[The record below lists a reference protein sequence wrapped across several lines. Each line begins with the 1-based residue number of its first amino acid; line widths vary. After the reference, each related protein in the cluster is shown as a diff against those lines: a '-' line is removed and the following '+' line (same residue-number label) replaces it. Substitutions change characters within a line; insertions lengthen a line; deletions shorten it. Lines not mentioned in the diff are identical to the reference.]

1 MVADIFSSRS
11 LKVSFRRNLVT
22 DNLHAWHNLVT
33 ILMDI
38 HSTYQSDIFK
48 WSLNWNGQFSVS
60 SRYQAYLDRN
70 IVPKNTYLWK
80 IKLSLKIKVFLWLL
94 YKEAIL
100 TKDNLAKRNWHGNER
115 CCFCNNFE
123 IVQHLFFDC
132 ALAKFIWRV
141 VDLFFRFGA
150 PNNIKNMFGSWV
162 QNMNAK
168 NKRLFYVGIGDMLWS
183 IWLSRNDIIFNK
195 TPISSY
201 M

>member
-1 MVADIFSSRS
+1 
-11 LKVSFRRNLVT
+11 
-22 DNLHAWHNLVT
+22 
-33 ILMDI
+33 
-38 HSTYQSDIFK
+38 
-48 WSLNWNGQFSVS
+48 
-60 SRYQAYLDRN
+60 
-70 IVPKNTYLWK
+70 VPKNTYLWK

-150 PNNIKNMFGSWV
+150 PNNIKNMFRSWV

-201 M
+201 MQVIFIGIHWTRMWAKFQKEENQNSLQTACRVIETLIMEIFAKHGWWSSNRLSL

>member
-1 MVADIFSSRS
+1 
-11 LKVSFRRNLVT
+11 
-22 DNLHAWHNLVT
+22 
-33 ILMDI
+33 
-38 HSTYQSDIFK
+38 
-48 WSLNWNGQFSVS
+48 
-60 SRYQAYLDRN
+60 
-70 IVPKNTYLWK
+70 VPKNTYLWK

-168 NKRLFYVGIGDMLWS
+168 KQKIVLC
-183 IWLSRNDIIFNK
+183 RNR
-195 TPISSY
+195 
-201 M
+201 